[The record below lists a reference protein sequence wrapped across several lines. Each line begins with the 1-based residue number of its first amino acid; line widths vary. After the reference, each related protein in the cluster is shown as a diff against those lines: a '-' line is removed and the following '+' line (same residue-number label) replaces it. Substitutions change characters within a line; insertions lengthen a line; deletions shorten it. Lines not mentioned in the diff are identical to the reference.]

1 MDWIDVKDK
10 QPEKYRI
17 VLLLLRDGTYE
28 LGSHSHYAEHVW
40 MNHVFKKPKKEEYI
54 VNAKYWM
61 PLPDE
66 PSKQ

>member
-1 MDWIDVKDK
+1 MITIGYNNEPLTDECMKS
-10 QPEKYRI
+10 
-17 VLLLLRDGTYE
+17 
-28 LGSHSHYAEHVW
+28 SHSHYAEHVW